1 VWLGSHKCRHGHT
14 YLEHYHCYLT
24 EQPDMKERI
33 GFFDIE
39 THGFDANGGIMLS
52 YFFKIKDKDEFL
64 YDVINIDDIKKYPQ
78 DQSDKRI
85 IRSLIKDLKLFDRI
99 VTHYGR
105 KFDNPYTR
113 TRALMLGIDFPCFG
127 SIQNDDTWV
136 IARKK
141 LKLNNNRQETL
152 ERALFGKV
160 HKTHFSF
167 KYWLAAVRGDKK
179 ALAYILDHNKRDVI
193 ALEKIWYKL
202 KDFVSKTNCSI

>member
-1 VWLGSHKCRHGHT
+1 
-14 YLEHYHCYLT
+14 
-24 EQPDMKERI
+24 MKERI